1 MTHYD
6 NIYSKLNQPFSLDF
20 IYQGQILKQLFLQS
34 LFSVKVFKCIEM
46 ILESHYINQYL
57 NVISRRELLSS

>member
-6 NIYSKLNQPFSLDF
+6 NIYSKLS
-20 IYQGQILKQLFLQS
+20 K
-34 LFSVKVFKCIEM
+34 SVKVFKCIEM